1 MDAHGLLFV
10 SPDSLLIFDPGCDN
24 MDDIEQAIDE
34 ELNKLNFDPSGNDS
48 EESEDDSLTVLDGD
62 LHAELPNSVL
72 AYMEA
77 SRNRMNAFEQL
88 IHEDFE
94 EKVDISSLELS
105 HLNCNDNLINESD
118 SEFSEDPI
126 KWKERVH
133 SEIKEQIGL
142 PKDID
147 PQNDIT
153 RHDICTESELQ
164 FNIEWRELEKRL
176 QEEEKQR
183 LAAQEEER
191 ELHLNSVREEEERRS
206 RRQLEFEEELRRIE
220 QTTLIQKFGLKKE
233 VHPTVDLQLEMD
245 KQQELIRKLAE
256 EMVEERQAFEEA
268 QKEARRRTQEL
279 HCRAAT
285 KIQAAFRGTLARQWS
300 KTELNRKREEK
311 KRLEEEKREW
321 EKITKYREEERSRI
335 EEEEHT
341 RKEETERRRANYERE
356 KELERH
362 RLEREHRLEQ
372 KKRKEEEDEE
382 RWREMERKRKE
393 KQNNNKSVEEKSVKE
408 SSRGRRQEE
417 DVETKE
423 TEKERK
429 ITVEDECKRKKEI
442 EERREKENIGNEE
455 NVRKE
460 EDNNERIRDGNK
472 EEKTV
477 KAEKY
482 MMEKNEKS
490 MNLEVPERLNDQRPL
505 TMSDKDRMK
514 SHQEKKRL
522 DNGDLDSLIHLSN
535 LRKHL
540 EVHTVTPESCINA
553 HQPLSYERGI
563 SPVGSPSDTDHIS
576 VETTQNPETD
586 TTLPVSDFHGVG
598 PGMNTRVH
606 TNATAIELEKRVP
619 EIQQLN
625 SLYLPDSTE
634 QKRLAW
640 MMKCTPWAK
649 LSMLNKR
656 KGPSAQLQSQKRGPR
671 RTRVPSLPPLSVDT
685 ILKTGEWCSIIQVT
699 TVTLEDLPGCS
710 LSTLSECIK
719 LQTLTLRRCGLR
731 SLDGLN
737 QCTHIRYIDVQ
748 ENSISLL
755 DCGGLARLQV
765 LLLGRNQLT
774 NIHGLDGAENLQVL
788 QLSHNNISRIG
799 GLGSL
804 KMLLR
809 LSVDHNQLL
818 STRGLN
824 EIYTLLHLD
833 CSHNHLSHIEGLE
846 NCALLNTL
854 DLRGNSLT
862 ELPVLQNHVL
872 LRDLFLDDNLIS
884 SIHNL
889 ESHWLPLLQNLSVAQ
904 NSITYL
910 IPLLDLISL
919 KTLDVSHNCLSD
931 LQNVCLNLQGCT
943 GLQEINLTGNPLQQD
958 NNWRSLLLETV
969 PGLIKLNNEQTGATT
984 APTKGPGEQWSFQ
997 ALCQAQQRKHD
1008 LLLQQQKMKISSAHS
1023 QHDAQLLA
1031 SGHHADLFRLAV
1043 DQRYAHEYADS
1054 CVTEDPAPAVAAD
1067 SCLHDVSDAPPS
1079 QRQSQDEQLQC
1090 TADWQIHNPQ
1100 ITKNSDL
1107 ELHSKDFQADCPEK
1121 PTEMKPVQAQNLK
1134 IAAAVVIQRRWRRC
1148 VMQRCGGL
1156 LGVIAKTKERSNIH
1170 WMEDSCIGRPELHNR
1185 DHAAVVIQAAWRG
1198 YALRRRLART
1208 LAAAQITEND
1218 EYFEEVDMDEFIF
1231 DEKALEKDWI
1241 TLHSNTSPARTMPFS
1256 AQLPL
1261 PKQPKHAWSDREG
1274 AAHLEQNM
1282 SPPHSS
1288 RNITLS
1294 EKSEQ
1299 IVKEWGFTSNSTAL
1313 LMLKRASKMKGRK
1326 QQQKKLLDPSARLT
1340 MFRRHSNQNVSIET
1354 QSQTHLRVKD
1364 CFEVRHAEEEVYN
1377 ALRANERQSYKERTY
1392 QWLHTQ
1398 AVHPH
1403 AESADLGRS
1412 HFLPEIDPDVLN
1424 GGRVQLVG
1432 IAGCR
1437 DGLDSKAKF
1446 RSDSTGIP
1454 PPLNKHT
1461 QAQRHSAEHTKTKVP
1476 SPNRVS
1482 SAPTRKE
1489 RISFRDNPVRHSGGW
1504 GGGKK
1509 AKLNK

>member
-1 MDAHGLLFV
+1 
-10 SPDSLLIFDPGCDN
+10 

-34 ELNKLNFDPSGNDS
+34 ELNKLNLDPSGNDF
-48 EESEDDSLTVLDGD
+48 EESEDDSFTMLDGN

-88 IHEDFE
+88 ILEDFE
-94 EKVDISSLELS
+94 EKVDISSQELS

-126 KWKERVH
+126 KWKEKVH
-133 SEIKEQIGL
+133 SEIKEQVGL
-142 PKDID
+142 PKDIE
-147 PQNDIT
+147 PQNGQREMSQMSYMDDVT
-153 RHDICTESELQ
+153 EHDICTESELQ

-191 ELHLNSVREEEERRS
+191 ELHLNSMREEEERKR

-220 QTTLIQKFGLKKE
+220 ETTLIQKVGGKKE
-233 VHPTVDLQLEMD
+233 VHPTEDLQLEMD

-256 EMVEERQAFEEA
+256 EMVEERRAFEDA
-268 QKEARRRTQEL
+268 QKEERRRTQEL
-279 HCRAAT
+279 HCRAVT

-300 KTELNRKREEK
+300 KTELNKKREEK

-321 EKITKYREEERSRI
+321 EKMKKYREEERRRI
-335 EEEEHT
+335 EEEERT
-341 RKEETERRRANYERE
+341 QREETERRRADYERA

-382 RWREMERKRKE
+382 RRREMERKRKE

-408 SSRGRRQEE
+408 SSRGRRQEG

-423 TEKERK
+423 TEKERRSRA
-429 ITVEDECKRKKEI
+429 EDECKRKEET
-442 EERREKENIGNEE
+442 EERREKENKGNEE

-460 EDNNERIRDGNK
+460 DNNQRDGNG

-477 KAEKY
+477 KVEKN
-482 MMEKNEKS
+482 MMEQNEKS
-490 MNLEVPERLNDQRPL
+490 MNLEVTEGLNDRRPV
-505 TMSDKDRMK
+505 TMSDK
-514 SHQEKKRL
+514 EKKRL
-522 DNGDLDSLIHLSN
+522 DNGDLDSITNLSK
-535 LRKHL
+535 LRKRL
-540 EVHTVTPESCINA
+540 EVTTATPESYINA
-553 HQPLSYERGI
+553 HQPLYNKRGI
-563 SPVGSPSDTDHIS
+563 SPVGSPGDTDHIS
-576 VETTQNPETD
+576 VDTTQNPETD
-586 TTLPVSDFHGVG
+586 TTQPVSDFHGVG
-598 PGMNTRVH
+598 PGMDTRVH
-606 TNATAIELEKRVP
+606 TNATDIELEKCVP
-619 EIQQLN
+619 EIRQLN

-685 ILKTGEWCSIIQVT
+685 ILKTGEWCSIKQVT

-737 QCTHIRYIDVQ
+737 QCAHIRYIDVQ
-748 ENSISLL
+748 ENSISLM
-755 DCGGLARLQV
+755 DCGGMARLQV
-765 LLLGRNQLT
+765 LLLGRNQVT

-824 EIYTLLHLD
+824 EMYTLLHLD

-884 SIHNL
+884 SIHHL
-889 ESHWLPLLQNLSVAQ
+889 ESYWLPLLQNLSVAQ

-910 IPLLDLISL
+910 IPLLDLVSL

-958 NNWRSLLLETV
+958 NDWRSLLLETM
-969 PGLIKLNNEQTGATT
+969 PGLIKLNNEQTGTTT

-997 ALCQAQQRKHD
+997 ALCQAQQRKRD
-1008 LLLQQQKMKISSAHS
+1008 LLLQQQKMEISSAPS

-1031 SGHHADLFRLAV
+1031 SGHHAELFRLAV

-1054 CVTEDPAPAVAAD
+1054 CVTEDPAPAAAAD
-1067 SCLHDVSDAPPS
+1067 SSLHDVSDAPLS
-1079 QRQSQDEQLQC
+1079 QRQSPEEQLQC
-1090 TADWQIHNPQ
+1090 TADWQIHNPEN
-1100 ITKNSDL
+1100 TKNSDL
-1107 ELHSKDFQADCPEK
+1107 KLHSNDLQADCSEK
-1121 PTEMKPVQAQNLK
+1121 PAEKEPVQAPNLK

-1148 VMQRCGGL
+1148 VMQRHGGL
-1156 LGVIAKTKERSNIH
+1156 LSVIAKTNERSNIH
-1170 WMEDSCIGRPELHNR
+1170 WMEDSYIGRPELHNR

-1208 LAAAQITEND
+1208 LAAAQITESD

-1241 TLHSNTSPARTMPFS
+1241 TLHSDASPARTMPFS

-1274 AAHLEQNM
+1274 TARLEQNM
-1282 SPPHSS
+1282 SLPHSS
-1288 RNITLS
+1288 RNSTLS
-1294 EKSEQ
+1294 ERSEK
-1299 IVKEWGFTSNSTAL
+1299 IIKEWGFTSNSTVL

-1326 QQQKKLLDPSARLT
+1326 QQQKKLLDPSARLA

-1354 QSQTHLRVKD
+1354 QRQTCLRFKD
-1364 CFEVRHAEEEVYN
+1364 CFEVRHAKEEVYN
-1377 ALRANERQSYKERTY
+1377 ALRAKERQNYKERTY
-1392 QWLHTQ
+1392 QWLHPQ

-1403 AESADLGRS
+1403 AESADLGQS

-1424 GGRVQLVG
+1424 GGRVQLVA

-1437 DGLDSKAKF
+1437 DGVDSKAKF
-1446 RSDSTGIP
+1446 RVDSTGIS

-1489 RISFRDNPVRHSGGW
+1489 RISFRDNPVRRSGGW